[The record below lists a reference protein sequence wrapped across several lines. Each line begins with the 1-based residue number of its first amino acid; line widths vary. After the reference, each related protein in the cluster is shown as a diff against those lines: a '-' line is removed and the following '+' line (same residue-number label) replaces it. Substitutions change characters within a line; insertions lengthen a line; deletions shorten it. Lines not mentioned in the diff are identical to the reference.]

1 MAAVRKLFGTD
12 GIRGRANVYPMTGDV
27 MLQLGRALA
36 LVFKL
41 APDSGRAAREGGRV
55 PRVLIGKDTRR
66 SGYMLE
72 DALAAGL
79 CSMGVNVLQ
88 VGPIPTPGLA
98 FLTVDMRCDAGA
110 MITASHNPFEDNGVK
125 FFSRDGFKLPDEA
138 EARIEAL
145 MDSPDLERQYAQGA
159 DIGSARRIDDAAGR
173 YIVFLKKTFPRKH
186 TQEGLRIAIDCANG
200 AAYKVA
206 PTVLE
211 ELGADVVAVGNQPNG
226 ANINAGC
233 GATHPA
239 HLAAFARRE
248 RADVG
253 IAVDGDADRVILCD
267 EHGEIVDGD
276 EILAMCARELK
287 YRDELSRPAV
297 VGTVMSNL
305 GLERALAAMG
315 LGLVRADVGDRY
327 VVEAM
332 LRDKIN
338 LGGEQSGHV
347 IFLDHNTTGDGMLTA
362 LQVLALMRR
371 EERPLSELAAVM
383 QRTPQVL
390 KAVRVRSKPPLDQLP
405 TARAVDARARA
416 RMDGRGR
423 VNIRYSGTEPVAR
436 VMIEG
441 DDAAE
446 IEQLA
451 DELCEAIRVDIGE
464 ERA

>member
-1 MAAVRKLFGTD
+1 VAAVRKLFGTD
-12 GIRGRANVYPMTGDV
+12 GIRGRANVHPMTGEV
-27 MLQLGRALA
+27 MLRLGRALA
-36 LVFKL
+36 LVFRL
-41 APDSGRAAREGGRV
+41 SPNGGRV

-145 MDSPDLERQYAQGA
+145 MDSPELESQRALGA
-159 DIGSARRIDDAAGR
+159 DIGSARRIDDASGR
-173 YIVFLKKTFPRKH
+173 YIVFLKKTFPRQR
-186 TQEGLRIAIDCANG
+186 TLEGLRIAIDCANG

-211 ELGADVVAVGNQPNG
+211 ELGAEVVAVGNQPNG
-226 ANINAGC
+226 TNINDGC
-233 GATHPA
+233 GAMHPEYVA
-239 HLAAFARRE
+239 GLARQHG
-248 RADVG
+248 ADVG
-253 IAVDGDADRVILCD
+253 IAVDGDADRVLLVD
-267 EHGEIVDGD
+267 ERGEIVDG
-276 EILAMCARELK
+276 EQVVAMCALDMKR
-287 YRDELSRPAV
+287 RGALSRDAV

-305 GLERALAAMG
+305 GLERALSGMG
-315 LGLVRADVGDRY
+315 LALVRADVGDRY

-332 LRDKIN
+332 LREKIN

-347 IFLDHNTTGDGMLTA
+347 VFLDHNTTGDGMLTA

-371 EERPLSELAAVM
+371 EERPLSELARVM
-383 QRTPQVL
+383 ERTPQVL
-390 KAVRVRSKPPLDQLP
+390 RAVRVSSKPRFETLP
-405 TARAVDARARA
+405 EFSRALAQVDAKLA
-416 RMDGRGR
+416 GRGR
-423 VNIRYSGTEPVAR
+423 ILVRYSGTEPVAR
-436 VMIEG
+436 VMLEG
-441 DDAAE
+441 DDRAE
-446 IEQLA
+446 IDAIA
-451 DELCEAIRVDIGE
+451 DELCALIQRAIGE
-464 ERA
+464 KH